1 MTLAITLHYLDLLG
15 TVAFAMTGLLAATRQ
30 QLDLFG
36 AIVIAMVTAV
46 GGGTLRDLIL
56 GQPVFWVGENLYI
69 YVVVVTT
76 LLVFGY
82 ARLRPMPMRWLMY
95 LDALGLA
102 TFSVIGAQKAMAL
115 GHSDPIIIMA
125 GIMSGVVGGMIR
137 DVLMGEVPL
146 ILRKEIYATAS
157 FLGLSLLLLLI
168 DFGLAQDWAV
178 VLSVLTIL
186 MLRVLGLI
194 FNIGLPVFRFRA
206 HPEK

>member
-1 MTLAITLHYLDLLG
+1 MTLAITLHYLDFLG
-15 TVAFAMTGLLAATRQ
+15 TVAFAMTGLLAANRK

-56 GQPVFWVGENLYI
+56 DQPVFWVGENLYI

-76 LLVFGY
+76 LLMFAY

-102 TFSVIGAQKAMAL
+102 TFSVIGAQKAMVL
-115 GHSDPIIIMA
+115 GHSDPIVIMA

-168 DFGLAQDWAV
+168 DFGLPQDWALV
-178 VLSVLTIL
+178 VSVLTIL
-186 MLRVLGLI
+186 ALRVIGLV
-194 FNIGLPVFRFRA
+194 FNIGLPVFRFA
-206 HPEK
+206 PHADK

>member
-178 VLSVLTIL
+178 VLSVLIIL

>member
-15 TVAFAMTGLLAATRQ
+15 TVAFAMTGLLAANRK

-56 GQPVFWVGENLYI
+56 DQPVFWVGENLYI

-76 LLVFGY
+76 LLMFAY
-82 ARLRPMPMRWLMY
+82 ARLRTMPMRWLMY

-115 GHSDPIIIMA
+115 GHSDPIVIMA

-168 DFGLAQDWAV
+168 DFGLPQDWALV
-178 VLSVLTIL
+178 VSVLTIL
-186 MLRVLGLI
+186 ALRVIGLV
-194 FNIGLPVFRFRA
+194 FNIGLPVFRFA
-206 HPEK
+206 PHADK